1 MLETY
6 FGSPKM
12 VAHLRAGPSGPYMD
26 GFAGSLERS
35 GYDPSV
41 AVRYLR
47 AAAHIGHFTLE
58 QGGTLA
64 NLDLLAFSRHLR
76 TCRCLRP
83 KGGRRNHHTIFGA
96 RRYLEYLVTIG
107 VGQCGSTLE
116 TQSSDPAIIIEYGR
130 WLRKHRGAAGRGSRL
145 KPPKFLKRR
154 EFKSLWSLS

>member
-64 NLDLLAFSRHLR
+64 NMDLLAFSRHLR
-76 TCRCLRP
+76 TCRCPRP

>member
-26 GFAGSLERS
+26 GFAGSLDRG
-35 GYDPSV
+35 GYEPSV

-64 NLDLLAFSRHLR
+64 NMDLLAFSHHLR
-76 TCRCLRP
+76 TCRCQRP
-83 KGGRRNHHTIFGA
+83 KGGRRNHHTVYGA
-96 RRYLEYLVTIG
+96 RRYREYLVAIG
-107 VGQCGSTLE
+107 VCQGSKI
-116 TQSSDPAIIIEYGR
+116 P
-130 WLRKHRGAAGRGSRL
+130 
-145 KPPKFLKRR
+145 
-154 EFKSLWSLS
+154 

>member
-12 VAHLRAGPSGPYMD
+12 AAHLRAGPSGPYMD
-26 GFAGSLERS
+26 RFAGSLERT

-58 QGGTLA
+58 QDGTLA
-64 NLDLLAFSRHLR
+64 NMDLLAFSRHLR
-76 TCRCLRP
+76 TCRCPRQ
-83 KGGRRNHHTIFGA
+83 KGGQRNHHTIFGA

-107 VGQCGSTLE
+107 VGQCSSTPE
-116 TQSSDPAIIIEYGR
+116 TQNADPAIIIEYGR
-130 WLRKHRGAAGRGSRL
+130 WLRKHRGAAATTIRL
-145 KPPKFLKRR
+145 
-154 EFKSLWSLS
+154 